1 MLRSPMA
8 TVAAE
13 TPLADAPSPAPT
25 KLRWVIPVS
34 ALATTSVVVGV
45 IWDISWHR
53 TIGRDTFWTPAHLA
67 IYLGGLLAGLTGA
80 FLILRATFARSG
92 ADDPGVR
99 IWGFR
104 GPLGAWIWAW
114 GAAAMLVSAP
124 FDDWWHNA
132 YGLDVEI
139 LSPPH
144 VVLAAG
150 IIAIQLGSLILM
162 LSHQN
167 RWTSAS
173 NRLPGLA
180 FAYAT
185 GVLVTMLATL
195 FMEESLPNNQHRG
208 VFYKISAAAY
218 PVILVAAARGARLR
232 WPATAAAAAFMAIGA
247 AMSWILPLF
256 RAQPLLGPIMNPID
270 RMVPPPFP
278 LLLLLPALAIDLLL
292 QRVKQRDWT
301 LSLLLGA
308 AFVWVFFVAQ
318 FHFAEFMLSPDARNW
333 FFAGDRWSYDE
344 RLGQAHHEFW
354 GQTRDPITPRGMV
367 VATLIGIV
375 SARVGLWWGNWMRR
389 VVR

>member
-1 MLRSPMA
+1 MLRCLMA
-8 TVAAE
+8 TAAAFE
-13 TPLADAPSPAPT
+13 TRPADVPPPAT
-25 KLRWVIPVS
+25 RWVIPVS

-67 IYLGGLLAGLTGA
+67 IYLGGILAGLTGA
-80 FLILRATFARSG
+80 WLILCATFARAG
-92 ADDPGVR
+92 AADPAVR
-99 IWGFR
+99 VWGFR

-124 FDDWWHNA
+124 FDDWWHGA

-144 VVLAAG
+144 TVLAAG

-167 RWTSAS
+167 RERAAGG
-173 NRLPGLA
+173 RFAGLA
-180 FAYAT
+180 FVYAT
-185 GVLVTMLATL
+185 GVLVMMLATL
-195 FMEESLPNNQHRG
+195 FMEESLPNNQHSG
-208 VFYKISAAAY
+208 LFYKISAGAY
-218 PVILVAAARGARLR
+218 PVILVAAARGARLT

-256 RAQPLLGPIMNPID
+256 PARPLLGPIMNPVE

-278 LLLLLPALAIDLLL
+278 LLLVIPALAIDVLL
-292 QRVKQRDWT
+292 RRIRGRDWL

-308 AFVWVFFVAQ
+308 AFVWVFFVVQ
-318 FHFAEFMLSPDARNW
+318 FSFSEFLLSPDAGHW
-333 FFAGDRWSYDE
+333 FFAGHRWGYDE
-344 RLGQAHHEFW
+344 RLGPIHRQFW
-354 GQTRDPITPRGMV
+354 GQLTDPVTGRAMA
-367 VATLIGIV
+367 VATLVGIV
-375 SARVGLWWGNWMRR
+375 STRVGLWWGNWMRR

>member
-1 MLRSPMA
+1 MLPFPMA
-8 TVAAE
+8 TAAALDTRRAE
-13 TPLADAPSPAPT
+13 AWPL
-25 KLRWVIPVS
+25 PVS

-67 IYLGGLLAGLTGA
+67 IYLGGILAGLAGA
-80 FLILRATFARSG
+80 YLILRATFARG
-92 ADDPGVR
+92 AADASVVR

-104 GPLGAWIWAW
+104 GPLGAWVWAW

-124 FDDWWHNA
+124 FDDWWHGA

-144 VVLAAG
+144 TVLAAG
-150 IIAIQLGSLILM
+150 IIAIQLGSLLVM

-167 RWTSAS
+167 RADGAGA
-173 NRLPGLA
+173 RLPGLA

-185 GVLVTMLATL
+185 GVLVMMLATL
-195 FMEESLPNNQHRG
+195 FMEESLPNNQHTG
-208 VFYKISAAAY
+208 LFYKISTAAY
-218 PVILVAAARGARLR
+218 PVVLVAAARGARLA

-256 RAQPLLGPIMNPID
+256 PAQPLLGPIMNPVD

-278 LLLLLPALAIDLLL
+278 MLLVVPALAVDVLMR
-292 QRVKQRDWT
+292 RVKGRDWW

-308 AFVWVFFVAQ
+308 AFCWIFFVVQ
-318 FHFAEFMLSPDARNW
+318 FAFSEFMLSPHARNW
-333 FFAGDRWSYDE
+333 FFAADRWSYDE
-344 RLGQAHHEFW
+344 RLGPWQQEFW
-354 GQTRDPITPRGMV
+354 AQGRDPVTLRALG
-367 VATLIGIV
+367 VATLLGIV
-375 SARVGLWWGNWMRR
+375 STRVGLFWGNWMRR

>member
-1 MLRSPMA
+1 MTSA
-8 TVAAE
+8 
-13 TPLADAPSPAPT
+13 
-25 KLRWVIPVS
+25 RWVVPVS

-67 IYLGGLLAGLTGA
+67 IYLGGVLAGLAGSW
-80 FLILRATFARSG
+80 LILRATFADAARDEP
-92 ADDPGVR
+92 AVR

-104 GPLGAWIWAW
+104 GPLGAWVWLW

-124 FDDWWHNA
+124 FDDWWHGA

-150 IIAIQLGSLILM
+150 IIAVQLGSLILM

-167 RWTSAS
+167 RAGELEG
-173 NRLPGLA
+173 RLPALA

-185 GVLVTMLATL
+185 GVLVMMLATL
-195 FMEESLPNNQHRG
+195 FMEESLPNNQHRAT
-208 VFYKISAAAY
+208 FYKVSAAAY

-232 WPATAAAAAFMAIGA
+232 WPTTAAATAFMAIGA

-256 RAQPLLGPIMNPID
+256 RAQPLLGPILNPID

-278 LLLLLPALAIDLLL
+278 LLLVLPALAIDLLL
-292 QRVKQRDWT
+292 QRIKGRDWS
-301 LSLLLGA
+301 LSLLVGA
-308 AFVWVFFVAQ
+308 VFVWVFFVVQ
-318 FHFAEFMLSPDARNW
+318 FAFSEFMLSPAADHW
-333 FFAGDRWSYDE
+333 FFAGHRWSYDE
-344 RLGQAHHEFW
+344 RLAPVHREFW
-354 GQTRDPITPRGMV
+354 GQLRDPLTARAMAF
-367 VATLIGIV
+367 ATLLGVV
-375 SARVGLWWGNWMRR
+375 SSRVGLWWGNWMRR

>member
-1 MLRSPMA
+1 VDSPGVIA
-8 TVAAE
+8 
-13 TPLADAPSPAPT
+13 S
-25 KLRWVIPVS
+25 RIVIPVS

-67 IYLGGLLAGLTGA
+67 IYLGGLLAGLTGGY
-80 FLILRATFARSG
+80 LILRATFAGAG

-114 GAAAMLVSAP
+114 GAAAMIVSAP
-124 FDDWWHNA
+124 LDDWWHGA

-150 IIAIQLGSLILM
+150 IIAVQLGSLILM

-167 RWTSAS
+167 RARADGS
-173 NRLPGLA
+173 RLPALA
-180 FAYAT
+180 FVYAT
-185 GVLVTMLATL
+185 GVLVMMLATL
-195 FMEESLPNNQHRG
+195 FMEESLPNTQHRG
-208 VFYKISAAAY
+208 VFYKVSAAAY
-218 PVILVAAARGARLR
+218 PVVLVAAARGSRLR
-232 WPATAAAAAFMAIGA
+232 WPAAAAALAFMAVGA

-256 RAQPLLGPIMNPID
+256 EAQPLLGPIMNPVD

-278 LLLLLPALAIDLLL
+278 LLLVLPALGIDLLL
-292 QRVKQRDWT
+292 QRIRNRDWL
-301 LSLLLGA
+301 LSILAGA
-308 AFVWVFFVAQ
+308 AFVWVFFVVQ
-318 FHFAEFMLSPDARNW
+318 FAFSEFMLSPRAHNW
-333 FFAGDRWSYDE
+333 FFAGGCWGYDE
-344 RLGQAHHEFW
+344 RVGPGHFEFW
-354 GQTRDPITPRGMV
+354 GQLLDPLTPRTLLI
-367 VATLIGIV
+367 ATLIGAV
-375 SARVGLWWGNWMRR
+375 STRVGLWWGNWMRR